1 MAYAVL
7 VPILMLRKASDC
19 PRTEKKHCTRA
30 CVERLRQQLFC
41 TIIGKAN
48 PTVLVGV
55 IFGSSRE
62 PEELLVPYWPEF
74 VQERSLLLL

>member
-30 CVERLRQQLFC
+30 CVERLGLQLSC
-41 TIIGKAN
+41 AIVGKAN
-48 PTVLVGV
+48 PTVPADV
-55 IFGSSRE
+55 ILGFSRE
-62 PEELLVPYWPEF
+62 AEELLVPHLPEF
-74 VQERSLLLL
+74 VQEPSLPLL